1 MTKKRMGDAWMPAA
15 DYGRAMPKFS
25 LNLLVRAVE
34 RSLPFY
40 KEILGATVRY
50 ADQDFAALNLQG
62 VDFMLHS
69 GHTYDHHPL
78 FERLKCPG
86 LRGTGAELRSWE
98 LIPMQ
103 RNEERKL
110 LEQRSYS

>member
-34 RSLPFY
+34 RSLPFC

-69 GHTYDHHPL
+69 YHTYDHHPL
-78 FERLKCPG
+78 SSPG
-86 LRGTGAELRSWE
+86 CSVLLDSNQKRYNMRGSAQ
-98 LIPMQ
+98 LI
-103 RNEERKL
+103 
-110 LEQRSYS
+110 